1 MEVVQ
6 YKQDIFDSIRDSLL
20 QPEGNCMCY
29 SAIYKEVNKRL
40 SSKRKKPVSI
50 SHRDFSSHLDSLVK
64 EKRLSRME
72 YSKKKR
78 GTRIDYCLTDKAKKE
93 HQWNILGI
101 DPEKERLR
109 RLYQLLFFFESS
121 KSTIHF
127 TDKQL
132 DEFLSLIE
140 SSRQEMVAAPDN
152 TFPEGDP
159 SITWYRTIKD
169 IEITKFFDGNRAFY
183 KIRLPGFSIEEILN
197 YEKPTLGNYESS
209 IFCHYEFTD
218 EELNEALN
226 LFRKAGLIRP
236 IPQIFASEL
245 RLAIADES
253 IHDLIAS
260 IWKIHKEELGILHS
274 ELFFLGKPLNDVDK
288 NKFLMFYGKQGLNKL
303 NLYAGLTQ
311 QAMKKNKHYAGK
323 RAKETEELNEYANKK
338 INEKI
343 EKLKDEYAPVI
354 QHYAFPSDVIER
366 ICFRN
371 VLLQ

>member
-1 MEVVQ
+1 MMVVQ
-6 YKQDIFDSIRDSLL
+6 YNRDILDSIIDSLL
-20 QPEGNCMCY
+20 ETQENCLFY

-40 SSKRKKPVSI
+40 SKKRRKYVSI
-50 SHRDFSSHLDSLVK
+50 SHRDFSLHLDNLVK
-64 EKRLSRME
+64 ENRLQRNE
-72 YSKKKR
+72 NPEKKR

-93 HQWNILGI
+93 YQWNILGI

-121 KSTIHF
+121 KSTIRV

-140 SSRQEMVAAPDN
+140 SSRQEMVAAPDKM
-152 TFPEGDP
+152 FPEGGS
-159 SITWYRTIKD
+159 SIAWYKPIKD

-209 IFCHYEFTD
+209 IFCHNEFTH
-218 EELNEALN
+218 EELNGALN

-245 RLAIADES
+245 RFTIADES
-253 IHDLIAS
+253 VRDLIAS

-288 NKFLMFYGKQGLNKL
+288 NKFLMFYGKHGLNEL

-311 QAMKKNKHYAGK
+311 RALKKNKDYAGK

-354 QHYAFPSDVIER
+354 QHYSFPSDVIER

-371 VLLQ
+371 VPLQ